1 MTLSLRARFALLAG
15 LLVLVVASLVAVVGY
30 AAMRSSLLDRAA
42 RSADSQA
49 RRLASLVDVPSQ
61 QPADTSSNRV
71 DITDQA
77 LTHGLGETGTVT
89 EVHRPNGRLIQTSG
103 QPMPLPAGFL
113 ARCASAGRAVTRVP
127 RPALSVSCQRIGT
140 AASPAGSISVGTHLE
155 DVFASLATLRTAL
168 VLGVIGGSLLAAA
181 LALLLA
187 RRATRPIRRIAEAA
201 ETIRSGDLGRRI
213 DYSGRDELGA
223 LARVLDA
230 CFAELE
236 QAIERQRRFG
246 AEASHELR
254 TPLAA
259 IRANVE
265 LLDSWA
271 ATEPAARQAAL
282 ASIDQSSR
290 RAARLVEDLLYLA
303 KLEHRVTRARAPVR
317 LDELVLGVVR
327 EAGQLRDDVSIEV
340 SQLDETTVGGDAMG
354 LQQLL
359 LNLVDNA
366 LRVSPAGGIVSIQL
380 HANDQY
386 AVVSVCD
393 HGPGIEPERLGRI
406 FDRFHTSSAEAGT
419 GLGLSIARA
428 IAEDHYG
435 ALRVTS
441 VLGAGTTFT
450 LTLPLS
456 SPSLSASHPYDR
468 ASTGRAEARHTA
480 RAAQLPPGSV

>member
-1 MTLSLRARFALLAG
+1 MTLTLRARFALLAG
-15 LLVLVVASLVAVVGY
+15 LLVLVVASMVAMAGY
-30 AAMRSSLLDRAA
+30 ATMRSSLLHRAA

-49 RRLASLVDVPSQ
+49 RRLAQLVDSPS
-61 QPADTSSNRV
+61 QPADAHSNQV

-77 LTHGLGETGTVT
+77 LTHGLGDAGTMI
-89 EVHRPNGRLIQTSG
+89 EVHRPSGGLIQASEL
-103 QPMPLPAGFL
+103 PMPLPASL
-113 ARCASAGRAVTRVP
+113 LNRCTSVGHAATRVD
-127 RPALSVSCQRIGT
+127 RPALSVACQRIGT
-140 AASPAGSISVGTHLE
+140 AGSPSGSVSVGTHLD
-155 DVFASLATLRTAL
+155 DVFASLGTLRTAL
-168 VLGVIGGSLLAAA
+168 VLGVVGGSVLAAA

-236 QAIERQRRFG
+236 HAIERQRRFG

-271 ATEPAARQAAL
+271 ATEPAAREAAL

-303 KLEHRVTRARAPVR
+303 KLERRITPARAPAR

-340 SQLDETTVGGDAMG
+340 SHLDEATVEGDAMG

-359 LNLVDNA
+359 INLVDNA
-366 LRVSPAGGIVSIQL
+366 LRVSPAGGVVSIQL
-380 HANDQY
+380 RAGEQD
-386 AVVSVCD
+386 ASVSVSD
-393 HGPGIEPERLGRI
+393 HGPGIEGERLGRI
-406 FDRFHTSSAEAGT
+406 FDRFHTSNGGAGA

-428 IAEDHYG
+428 IAEEHG
-435 ALRVTS
+435 GKLRVTS
-441 VLGAGTTFT
+441 VLAAGAMFT
-450 LTLPLS
+450 VTLPLMS
-456 SPSLSASHPYDR
+456 ADVSASRPCDQ
-468 ASTGRAEARHTA
+468 ASTDRAEARHTA